1 VSSGESYGLA
11 GREEA
16 RNVGALRVVGVR
28 GILVRGLR
36 ELIRGLR
43 SFSPGQDGVIGV
55 QGARF
60 PNGDGGVVL
69 GERLGWVESEI
80 GERNGDRCN

>member
-16 RNVGALRVVGVR
+16 RNVGALRVGVR

-36 ELIRGLR
+36 EFTRGIR

-55 QGARF
+55 QGVRLL
-60 PNGDGGVVL
+60 NGDGGLAL
-69 GERLGWVESEI
+69 GERLG
-80 GERNGDRCN
+80 